1 MKEIYVIDQD
11 GQLNILKGIVTDEL
25 IKIEDK
31 FYAKIQ
37 IVDVDIKHVWRKS

>member
-25 IKIEDK
+25 IK
-31 FYAKIQ
+31 FYAKI
-37 IVDVDIKHVWRKS
+37 DVDVWRKS

>member
-11 GQLNILKGIVTDEL
+11 GKLNILKGIVTDEL
-25 IKIEDK
+25 IKIEDT

>member
-11 GQLNILKGIVTDEL
+11 GQLKGVVTDEL

-31 FYAKIQ
+31 
-37 IVDVDIKHVWRKS
+37 VDVDIKHVWRKS